1 MAGVR
6 WRREMSEQGT
16 TRDLRGRLASFRT
29 RLRLFFVLIVI
40 VPMIAV
46 TFIVFRLIAE
56 SENGQADARVAARQ
70 ETAISLYYDARGDAD
85 RLAARI
91 GRDARLA
98 QALRD
103 DDKAAVQRA
112 ADRLKQQTR
121 AQRVALSRDGS
132 AATAL
137 ADAGSPDA
145 TFPATRTLVA
155 DGAPVAELQVSV
167 EDAAAFARQV
177 RRATGLETLVQRGG
191 RTIASTIPKAPRDT
205 TLPEHTGTV
214 SLNGDDF
221 RAAAFD
227 APGFL
232 GQQLRV
238 AVLEPRA
245 TTADDIRQGRLVAG
259 VILLG
264 FFLLALVSAIVVSRS
279 LDRQI
284 ADFLAAARRL
294 AAGDFSSR
302 VATRGRDQF
311 AQLGEEFNKMSD
323 QLQARMDE
331 LGQERLRLELSLRRI
346 GETFASNLDRDGLL
360 EIVVRTAVDAVGAS
374 GGRALMQEQD
384 DPRSERRPVAAV
396 GMDTRPMSAAGEAE
410 RRVLAV
416 GAPSLADLEDGHAL
430 AHPLRAGPAAGA
442 DADAIAGLI
451 CVWRS
456 DRPFSHRERELFHY
470 LAGQAAVSVE
480 NVGLHETIERQAI
493 TDELTGLSNRRRF
506 TDTMAAEVER
516 SKRFGTDLGL
526 VLLDI
531 DDFKSVND
539 TYGHQQGDLVLR
551 EVAKVLRA
559 SSREIDEPARYGGE
573 ELAVVLPG
581 TDLDGAHQ
589 LAERVREGIEALR
602 LPIIGDE
609 ASEPL
614 RITASFGAAALPARA
629 DDARGL
635 IAAADEA
642 LYQAKRAGKNRTVSA
657 S

>member
-1 MAGVR
+1 
-6 WRREMSEQGT
+6 MSEQGLIGGL
-16 TRDLRGRLASFRT
+16 RDRLASFRT

-46 TFIVFRLIAE
+46 TLIVFRLIAE

-70 ETAISLYYDARGDAD
+70 ETAISLYYDARANAD

-91 GRDARLA
+91 GRD
-98 QALRD
+98 QALA
-103 DDKAAVQRA
+103 KALRANDQPAVQQA
-112 ADRLKQQTR
+112 ARRLQRTTNAK
-121 AQRVALSRDGS
+121 RVALSRDG
-132 AATAL
+132 TAGAVL
-137 ADAGSPDA
+137 ADAGAPTA

-155 DGAPVAELQVSV
+155 NGAPVADLQVSTQ
-167 EDAAAFARQV
+167 DAASFARAVQ
-177 RRATGLETLVQRGG
+177 RTTGLETIVARQGATL
-191 RTIASTIPKAPRDT
+191 ASTIPNTDDPK
-205 TLPEHTGTV
+205 LPEHTGT
-214 SLNGDDF
+214 LTIDGDDY
-221 RAAAFD
+221 RVAAFD

-232 GQQLRV
+232 GQRLQV
-238 AVLEPRA
+238 AVLEPRSA
-245 TTADDIRQGRLVAG
+245 TADDIRQGRLVAG
-259 VILLG
+259 LILLG

-284 ADFLAAARRL
+284 AGFLAAARRL
-294 AAGDFSSR
+294 AAGDFSSK
-302 VATRGRDQF
+302 VHIRGRDQF
-311 AQLGEEFNKMSD
+311 AQLGDEFNKMSD
-323 QLQARMDE
+323 QLDARLEE
-331 LGQERLRLELSLRRI
+331 LHQERARLELSLRRI

-374 GGRALMQEQD
+374 GGRALMQDQGD
-384 DPRSERRPVAAV
+384 AHSERRPIVAI
-396 GMDTRPMSAAGEAE
+396 GLDTRPMSAAGEAE

-416 GAPSLADLEDGHAL
+416 GEPSLADIEGGHAL

-442 DADAIAGLI
+442 DADAIAGFI
-451 CVWRS
+451 AVWRT
-456 DRPFSHRERELFHY
+456 DRSFTHRERELFHY

-480 NVGLHETIERQAI
+480 NVGLHETVERQAS

-506 TDTMAAEVER
+506 TETMAAEVER
-516 SKRFGTDLGL
+516 SKRFGTELGL

-539 TYGHQQGDLVLR
+539 TYGHQQGDLVLK

-602 LPIIGDE
+602 LPILGDE
-609 ASEPL
+609 DSEPL
-614 RITASFGAAALPARA
+614 RVTASFGAAALPACA
-629 DDARGL
+629 EDVRGL
-635 IAAADEA
+635 VAAADEA